1 MHLRAVQQLA
11 LISEYNKEFKIQ
23 EFSPLIMGDENECY
37 QSDSVKLSRAYY
49 ENIRVYIDYLFEQHQ
64 LSPEMYSELGR
75 IVYNEAGEGEFDK
88 VTKDL
93 ISPDS

>member
-1 MHLRAVQQLA
+1 LTLVDPEDPIAEKTMHLRAVQQLA

-49 ENIRVYIDYLFEQHQ
+49 ENIRVYIDYLFE
-64 LSPEMYSELGR
+64 
-75 IVYNEAGEGEFDK
+75 
-88 VTKDL
+88 
-93 ISPDS
+93 